1 MKKVFFLTVA
11 LLFALLSRAEELV
24 TPPEGATIEDYTLN
38 ITYSMAQQS
47 AFQDTSKEFTAKV
60 AFNSKYVYVSGL
72 AYYFPSSYVVG
83 TLNDNKVTF
92 KGGQYVGS
100 DMYGDE
106 YLSSYTLSGS
116 TVVPTDF
123 TMTFDPTTRTLTL
136 DSDVIVAETSKPNDG
151 SLYGY
156 VKSAV
161 YTPGGVV
168 MPDPVKVPENL
179 ETRQYLL
186 SGTYITYEADAEGNF
201 KQVSEKYQIPVK
213 VGFDGNDLYVQG
225 LIQNIPAAWAKAT
238 KNAEGY
244 YVIPAGQYL
253 GRLIIYDQNFDYYV
267 AAVNRQNTLEDFV
280 FTYDATTGTI
290 TSDQTILMTRN
301 PKQSDPYNWIKD
313 IVMKPVVEQEATPA
327 NPEFTFH
334 EEKSPYGST
343 TWFYTRMFLPLV
355 DTNGD
360 PLNADKFSYVFY
372 SRKNNVES
380 PVTFYKDVYYM
391 LEADMTEIPYGFTDK
406 LDIGLQDVYFD
417 KMIDLKTWSA
427 LGLQTIYR
435 GNGVEHRS
443 DIVWFDLA
451 SYWGKTGIQTVTSSP
466 APIDGYYNLRGQK
479 MKTPHRGLNIV
490 NGVKVMMK

>member
-1 MKKVFFLTVA
+1 MKKVLFFAFAMLLGIVA
-11 LLFALLSRAEELV
+11 RAEELV
-24 TPPEGATIEDYTLN
+24 TPPEGATVEDYTLS

-60 AFNSKYVYVSGL
+60 AFNGKYVYVSGL

-83 TLNDNKVTF
+83 TLNNNKVTF

-100 DMYGDE
+100 DMYGNE
-106 YLSSYTLSGS
+106 YLSSYTLNGS

-123 TMTFDPTTRTLTL
+123 TMTYDATARTLTL

-161 YTPGGVV
+161 YTPGGIV

-179 ETRQYLL
+179 TITQYLL

-201 KQVSEKYQIPVK
+201 KQVSEKYQIPVNI
-213 VGFDGNDLYVQG
+213 GFDGDDLYVQG
-225 LIQNIPAAWAKAT
+225 LVQNLPEAWAKAT
-238 KNAEGY
+238 KTADGSY
-244 YVIPAGQYL
+244 AIPQGQYI
-253 GRLIIYDQNFDYYV
+253 GRLIIYDQNFDYYL
-267 AAVNRQNTLEDFV
+267 AAVNRMNLLEDFV
-280 FTYDATTGTI
+280 FTYDASTGTI
-290 TSDQTILMTRN
+290 SSSQTMLMSRS

-313 IVMKPVVEQEATPA
+313 IVMKPVTEKEATPA

-343 TWFYTRMFLPLV
+343 TWYYTRMFLPLV

-360 PLNADKFSYVFY
+360 PLNTKKFSYVFY
-372 SRKNNVES
+372 SRKDHVEA
-380 PVTFYKDVYYM
+380 PVTFYKEQYYM

-417 KMIDLKTWSA
+417 KMTDLKTWSA
-427 LGLQTIYR
+427 IGLQTIYR

-443 DIVWFDLA
+443 DIVWFDLS
-451 SYWGKTGIQTVTSSP
+451 SYWKTGIQTVTSSP
-466 APIDGYYNLRGQK
+466 APIDGYYNLNGQK

-490 NGVKVMMK
+490 NGKKYVLK